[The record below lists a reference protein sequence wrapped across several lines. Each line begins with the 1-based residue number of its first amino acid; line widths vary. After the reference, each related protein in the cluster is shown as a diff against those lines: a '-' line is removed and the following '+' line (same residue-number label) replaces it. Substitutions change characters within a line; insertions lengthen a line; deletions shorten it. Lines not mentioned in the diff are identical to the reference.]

1 MKNKVILIVAI
12 VIGVTIA
19 GRALMLRRRPG
30 AQDSDEDT
38 VIDDAELEKYEDL
51 RSGILDLIDE
61 LDAEAVEAIQPDD
74 ELSIELFDLDPENEE
89 LGEIY

>member
-12 VIGVTIA
+12 VIGVIVA
-19 GRALMLRRRPG
+19 GRALTLHRQPG
-30 AQDSDEDT
+30 AQDSGEDT
-38 VIDDAELEKYEDL
+38 VIDDTELEEYEDL
-51 RSGILDLIDE
+51 KSSILDFIDE
-61 LDAEAVEAIQPDD
+61 LDAEGIEAIQPDD

>member
-12 VIGVTIA
+12 IIGVIIA

-30 AQDSDEDT
+30 AQDSNEDT

>member
-12 VIGVTIA
+12 IIGVIIA

>member
-1 MKNKVILIVAI
+1 MKNKVLLIVAI
-12 VIGVTIA
+12 VIGVIIA